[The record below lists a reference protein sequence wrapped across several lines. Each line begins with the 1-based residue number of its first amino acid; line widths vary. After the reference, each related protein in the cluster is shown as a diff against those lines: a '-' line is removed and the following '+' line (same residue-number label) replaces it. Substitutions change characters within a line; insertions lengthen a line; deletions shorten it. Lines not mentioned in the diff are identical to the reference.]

1 MDTLRKSIV
10 MLLHFYDHSLKRDL
24 KVMAFTKNV
33 SQQEYVRQAI
43 SKQIEQDKINL
54 KQQEI

>member
-1 MDTLRKSIV
+1 